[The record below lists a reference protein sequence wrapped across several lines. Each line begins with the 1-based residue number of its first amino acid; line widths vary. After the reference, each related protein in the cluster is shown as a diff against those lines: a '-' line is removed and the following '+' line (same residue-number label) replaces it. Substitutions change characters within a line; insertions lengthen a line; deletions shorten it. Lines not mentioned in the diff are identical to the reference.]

1 MSWKNT
7 KKRWLVAGSLA
18 LLLGSAPGFAQQEC
32 EQIRKN
38 CLDHCHYAPQHQWS
52 SGFKCKRECTKQVDA
67 CRRGIRGYPP
77 AYSYGSRSGY
87 GYGGAPAQRGGVRRL
102 PGRHIRPARGLIRLW
117 CRAGAAAWV
126 WWLSGCCAWPAATA
140 SAERLRCPCRG
151 RRTAFRR
158 SLVRRIR

>member
-7 KKRWLVAGSLA
+7 EKSWLTAGSLA

-87 GYGGAPAQRGGVRRL
+87 GYGGAPAQRGAYGGYPAGTSDQRGGSYGYGAGEVR
-102 PGRHIRPARGLIRLW
+102 PRGY
-117 CRAGAAAWV
+117 GGYPAAAPV
-126 WWLSGCCAWPAATA
+126 QQQPPAPRGYGAPVA
-140 SAERLRCPCRG
+140 GGERPFVG
-151 RRTAFRR
+151 P
-158 SLVRRIR
+158 